1 MKTIKFK
8 NIFGSEIRSRNAID
22 AIVSKMNDP
31 QDDYIFDMDGIT
43 FISRSF
49 ADELY
54 NLKMN
59 YGNVMFV
66 NRSNNVCQMMDVVWK
81 GRQTSRV
88 REQGYIEVEDMKK
101 IEDFKNFLMSM

>member
-22 AIVSKMNDP
+22 AIVSKMKDP

-66 NRSNNVCQMMDVVWK
+66 NKSNCVCQMMDVVWK

>member
-1 MKTIKFK
+1 MNTIKFK

-22 AIVSKMNDP
+22 AIVSKMKDS
-31 QDDYIFDMDGIT
+31 QDDYIFDMDRIT

-66 NRSNNVCQMMDVVWK
+66 NRSNSVCQMMDVVWK

-88 REQGYIEVEDMKK
+88 REQSYVEVEDMKK

>member
-22 AIVSKMNDP
+22 AIVSKMKDP

-59 YGNVMFV
+59 YDKVMFV

-88 REQGYIEVEDMKK
+88 REQGYIEVENKKK
-101 IEDFKNFLMSM
+101 IEDFKNFLMSL

>member
-22 AIVSKMNDP
+22 AIVSKMKDS

-66 NRSNNVCQMMDVVWK
+66 NRSNSICQMMDIVWK

-88 REQGYIEVEDMKK
+88 RDQGYVEVEDMKK
-101 IEDFKNFLMSM
+101 IEDFENFLMSM